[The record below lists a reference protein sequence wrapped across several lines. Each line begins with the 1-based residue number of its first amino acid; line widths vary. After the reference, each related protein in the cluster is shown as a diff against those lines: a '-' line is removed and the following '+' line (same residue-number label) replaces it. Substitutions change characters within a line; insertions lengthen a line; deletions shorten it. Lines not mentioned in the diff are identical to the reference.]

1 MFDAVNSVLELL
13 IRILVVK
20 LKHKTCDQLHFF
32 RAMTWNFWPFGARN
46 EADKIKIEDLANLW
60 IRKYEATWR
69 EALQEGDEI
78 DVKYKDEEVEGWR

>member
-1 MFDAVNSVLELL
+1 
-13 IRILVVK
+13 
-20 LKHKTCDQLHFF
+20 
-32 RAMTWNFWPFGARN
+32 MTWNFWPFGARN

-78 DVKYKDEEVEGWR
+78 DV